1 MRALELEVVNAVWE
15 AVKHLIPQPVDNHP
29 LGCHRRRVPDWI
41 CFWGILVRLVSGC
54 SWQVVERM
62 LNNAVS
68 DTTLRARR
76 DEWVEAGVFDQLELE
91 ALRAYDRIIGLDL
104 AEVSID
110 GSAHKAP
117 CGGPGT
123 GKNPTDRGKSG
134 LKWSVAVDRNGIP
147 IAAVIDAANRHDTV
161 LLDPAL
167 QAVRDRGL
175 IPDIETLHLDRGYDS
190 PKILGLCH
198 SYGIND
204 VVCARKRPP
213 GTARPKKLPA
223 PLGMRWTVERTNS
236 WLSNYGQLR
245 RNTDRRPQHR
255 HAQLQ
260 LAIALIII
268 IKLIDWRN
276 RWSPTN

>member
-1 MRALELEVVNAVWE
+1 MRALEPEVINAVWE

-76 DEWVEAGVFDQLELE
+76 DEWVEAGVFDQLETE

-104 AEVSID
+104 TEVSID

-161 LLDPAL
+161 LLDPTL

>member
-1 MRALELEVVNAVWE
+1 MRALEPEVINAVWE

-29 LGCHRRRVPDWI
+29 LGCHRRRIPDRT
-41 CFWGILVRLVSGC
+41 CFEAFLIRLVVGC
-54 SWQVVERM
+54 SWRVTEHFM
-62 LNNAVS
+62 NYAVS
-68 DTTLRARR
+68 DTTLRTRR
-76 DEWVEAGVFDQLELE
+76 DEWVEAGVFDQLETE

-134 LKWSVAVDRNGIP
+134 LKWSLAVDRNGIP

-161 LLDPAL
+161 LLDPTL

>member
-1 MRALELEVVNAVWE
+1 MRALELEVINAVWE

-29 LGCHRRRVPDWI
+29 LGCHRPRIPDRT
-41 CFWGILVRLVSGC
+41 CFEAFLIRLVSGC
-54 SWQVVERM
+54 SWRSLEHFM
-62 LNNAVS
+62 NYAVS
-68 DTTLRARR
+68 DTTLRTRR
-76 DEWVEAGVFDQLELE
+76 DEWVEAGVFNQLETE
-91 ALRAYDRIIGLDL
+91 ALEAYDRIIGLDL

-134 LKWSVAVDRNGIP
+134 LKWSLAVDRNGIP

-161 LLDPAL
+161 LLDPTL

>member
-1 MRALELEVVNAVWE
+1 MSSTAETGT
-15 AVKHLIPQPVDNHP
+15 HIQ
-29 LGCHRRRVPDWI
+29 
-41 CFWGILVRLVSGC
+41 S
-54 SWQVVERM
+54 
-62 LNNAVS
+62 
-68 DTTLRARR
+68 
-76 DEWVEAGVFDQLELE
+76 
-91 ALRAYDRIIGLDL
+91 LDL
-104 AEVSID
+104 TEVSID
-110 GSAHKAP
+110 DSAHKAP

-123 GKNPTDRGKSG
+123 GKTLPTGVNPAGN
-134 LKWSVAVDRNGIP
+134 WSLAVDRNGIP
-147 IAAVIDAANRHDTV
+147 IASAVDAANRHDTV
-161 LLDPAL
+161 LLAPTL
-167 QAVRDRGL
+167 RAVLDRGL